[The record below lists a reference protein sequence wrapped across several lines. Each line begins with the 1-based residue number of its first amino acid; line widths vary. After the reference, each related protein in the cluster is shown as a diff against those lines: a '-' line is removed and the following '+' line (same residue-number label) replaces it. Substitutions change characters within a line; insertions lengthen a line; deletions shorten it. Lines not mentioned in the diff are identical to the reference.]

1 MSKTNYKKQ
10 PLSFQEQLNQLKK
23 RELIIENDDKAL
35 HLLKH
40 LSYYRLSGYWYTLLQ
55 EPKNKHL
62 FKPKSSFEQVF
73 NLYCFDRELRLLVL
87 NQIEKIEIAI
97 RSIISYECSQEW
109 GTFWLSESNNFKSEY
124 KYTRNIERI
133 LKEVKRSKEFFLDEY
148 KRKYNELIPPS
159 WISLE
164 VCSFG
169 SLSTTYS
176 VLKSGKTKRNIAKNF
191 GLNEKVF
198 ESWLHSI
205 IYIRNICAH
214 HSRLWNKH
222 LAIKPI
228 LPNKT
233 NHKWITS
240 FILIDSRTNKQLN
253 IKNRT
258 YFALCMIKYLLETI
272 NPNNSFTKK
281 SEDLFDR
288 YPLVDKKAVGY
299 TDNWKDEPLWR

>member
-23 RELIIENDDKAL
+23 RGLIIESDDKAL

-55 EPKNKHL
+55 EPKKNHI
-62 FKPKSSFEQVF
+62 FKPSSTFNQAF
-73 NLYCFDRELRLLVL
+73 NLYCFDRELRLLIL
-87 NQIEKIEIAI
+87 NQIEKIEIAV
-97 RSIISYECSQEW
+97 RSIVSYECSKEW
-109 GTFWLSESNNFKSEY
+109 GTFWLSEKNNFKNEFRYIKNS
-124 KYTRNIERI
+124 ERI
-133 LKEVKRSKEFFLDEY
+133 SEEVKRSKEFFLEEY
-148 KRKYNELIPPS
+148 NKKYKEVLPPS
-159 WISLE
+159 WITLE

-176 VLKSGKTKRNIAKNF
+176 ILKSGKTKRNIASNF

-198 ESWLHSI
+198 ESWLHAI
-205 IYIRNICAH
+205 IYIRNVCAH

-233 NHKWITS
+233 NHDWITS
-240 FILIDSRTNKQLN
+240 FILIDSRTNNKFN

-272 NPNNSFTKK
+272 NPNNSFSQKL
-281 SEDLFDR
+281 EELFNK
-288 YPLVDKKAVGY
+288 YPLVDRKALGY
-299 TDNWKDEPLWR
+299 TDNWQNETFWK